1 MTISE
6 YRGDRGLSLEA
17 FGLLIGKTKGHVHA
31 IESEGRCSAKLAL
44 KIEEVTGGKVDAA
57 SLNEEIAAARNV
69 KAA

>member
-6 YRGDRGLSLEA
+6 YRTAHGLSLEA

-31 IESEGRCSAKLAL
+31 IESDGRCSAKLAL
-44 KIEEVTGGKVDAA
+44 EIEKVTGGQVDAA
-57 SLNEEIAAARNV
+57 SINDEIAAARNV